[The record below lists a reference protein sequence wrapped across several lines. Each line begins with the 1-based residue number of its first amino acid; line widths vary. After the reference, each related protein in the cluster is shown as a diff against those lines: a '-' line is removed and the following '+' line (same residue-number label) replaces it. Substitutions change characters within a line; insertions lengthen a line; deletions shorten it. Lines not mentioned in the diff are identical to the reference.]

1 MRILETTC
9 IHSHRHNR
17 YCCCRNSFVLWVFSK
32 SLFFSPFLPLGCLS
46 KLSSCSLKIRRL
58 LGQIKICKLFNLFF
72 VWLLRKLGKRKEKK
86 LEFNAYSLSFVCCYF
101 QMGADD
107 FSFCFLSFSE
117 RFFFSFDLVS
127 HILLVGAE

>member
-1 MRILETTC
+1 MLFYLSLQVTEILFANPGNDMYSLTQTQPLLLLPQLLRLMGILE
-9 IHSHRHNR
+9 IP
-17 YCCCRNSFVLWVFSK
+17 
-32 SLFFSPFLPLGCLS
+32 FFFFPFLPLGCLS

-86 LEFNAYSLSFVCCYF
+86 LEFNAYSLSFVCCCF

-107 FSFCFLSFSE
+107 FSFCFFV
-117 RFFFSFDLVS
+117 FF
-127 HILLVGAE
+127 